1 MLVHRFDARART
13 PKRFD
18 PQTEIRIQREN
29 VMFSYKRIRRTGL
42 ADGIESA
49 DSWTVPK

>member
-1 MLVHRFDARART
+1 MLVRRFDARPRT

-18 PQTEIRIQREN
+18 PQTEIRIQREKG
-29 VMFSYKRIRRTGL
+29 MFSYRGIRRTGV

-49 DSWTVPK
+49 DS